1 MVVQKV
7 EVAVAVTVAV
17 VLLCI
22 LYRVITVVEVYLELI
37 LSNEIVV

>member
-7 EVAVAVTVAV
+7 EVAVAVKVAV

-22 LYRVITVVEVYLELI
+22 LYKVITVVEVYLELI